1 MRTYPSRAETRE
13 LQLISAAEKGEFS
26 LTQLKLYPGEI
37 KRLQKDG
44 FKVTIDGVFDSS
56 KSLHYVTIDWHNPYP
71 DGIPHI
77 VFSYIMAIIATY
89 PENHVKNLAQK
100 LYITAKTYNKK

>member
-1 MRTYPSRAETRE
+1 MRTFPSRAETRE
-13 LQLISAAEKGEFS
+13 VQLYAAAEKGETS
-26 LTQLKLYPGEI
+26 LTQQKLYPGEI
-37 KRLQKDG
+37 KKLQKDG
-44 FKVTIDGVFDSS
+44 FNIIIDGTFDSS
-56 KSLHYVTIDWHNPYP
+56 KKLYCATIDWHNPYP

-100 LYITAKTYNKK
+100 LYITAKTAR